1 MTQDEYLKKIDDAI
15 IHAAKIMD
23 LDDLDP
29 ENEEHYETEW
39 EARFH
44 CGTCVV
50 RTVLDLVWPSVEGY
64 ITALE
69 EGKVDVPAE

>member
-1 MTQDEYLKKIDDAI
+1 MTQDEYLKKIDEAI
-15 IHAAKIMD
+15 IHAAKIMN
-23 LDDLDP
+23 LDDLDA
-29 ENEEHYETEW
+29 EKDEEQYETEW

-50 RTVLDLVWPSVEGY
+50 RTVMDLVWPSIDEY

-69 EGKVDVPAE
+69 EDEVNVPT

>member
-1 MTQDEYLKKIDDAI
+1 MTQDEYLKNIDDAI
-15 IHAAKIMD
+15 SHAAKIMD

-29 ENEEHYETEW
+29 ENEVHYETEW

-64 ITALE
+64 IMALE
-69 EGKVDVPAE
+69 EGKVDVSTE